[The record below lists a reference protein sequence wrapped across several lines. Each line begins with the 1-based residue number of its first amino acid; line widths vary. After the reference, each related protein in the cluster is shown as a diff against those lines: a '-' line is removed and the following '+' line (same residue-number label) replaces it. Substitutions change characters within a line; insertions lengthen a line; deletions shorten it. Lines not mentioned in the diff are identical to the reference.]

1 MHRPSIKKSLT
12 KAAQAHMKVLNDRT
26 FNIQTFTEQESKK
39 FQTKIHSK
47 AA

>member
-1 MHRPSIKKSLT
+1 
-12 KAAQAHMKVLNDRT
+12 MKVLNDGT

-47 AA
+47 AAEPTDRSRGT